1 MKFREI
7 YNPKHVYEGFFETY
21 FIRPYFHHYADFS
34 GKESMTSCW
43 RSLLAWL
50 IVSMGVAG
58 IMMGQI
64 GLIGPEAGKT
74 AAVVVCSIWAA
85 ASVVPL
91 LALVTRA
98 SHGGPQKPLRPKLL
112 GVDTLLGVSCLLFF
126 LLGLLM
132 MTTTLNSG
140 SLNPNATYT
149 EETEDSVAAEQET
162 VVEEPIFTYQDK
174 APDTAT
180 HVEDTVSIGEN
191 GEELATPEES
201 FDPTIETPAEVIID
215 QPAADSL

>member
-1 MKFREI
+1 M
-7 YNPKHVYEGFFETY
+7 
-21 FIRPYFHHYADFS
+21 
-34 GKESMTSCW
+34 
-43 RSLLAWL
+43 
-50 IVSMGVAG
+50 
-58 IMMGQI
+58 
-64 GLIGPEAGKT
+64 
-74 AAVVVCSIWAA
+74 
-85 ASVVPL
+85 
-91 LALVTRA
+91 
-98 SHGGPQKPLRPKLL
+98 
-112 GVDTLLGVSCLLFF
+112 SCLLFF

-149 EETEDSVAAEQET
+149 EEEDSVAAEQET

>member
-74 AAVVVCSIWAA
+74 AAVVVCSIWAGRSVAQA
-85 ASVVPL
+85 ARRRHVARRELPAL
-91 LALVTRA
+91 LPARPAHDDHNAQLRFAQPQRHLYRGGGFGGRRAGDRGRGAYLHLSGPGPRPRHTRRG
-98 SHGGPQKPLRPKLL
+98 HRLHRRERRGTRNPRGKLRPHHRDSRRSHNRPAGRRL
-112 GVDTLLGVSCLLFF
+112 TLSR
-126 LLGLLM
+126 
-132 MTTTLNSG
+132 
-140 SLNPNATYT
+140 PA
-149 EETEDSVAAEQET
+149 
-162 VVEEPIFTYQDK
+162 
-174 APDTAT
+174 
-180 HVEDTVSIGEN
+180 
-191 GEELATPEES
+191 LAR
-201 FDPTIETPAEVIID
+201 
-215 QPAADSL
+215 